1 MGHTGLSASPMHTL
15 TRFSVSIEA
24 TRPVKWPH
32 FAGSTLRGAFGRALR
47 RAACITGRSQ
57 CTDCPVRA
65 QCAYGAV
72 FDPSAPTQPLHPS
85 FNDGIPRYL
94 VQAPSLGACHLEAG
108 QAQHFDLLLLPGT
121 HTHHQFVAHTL
132 KAATETEL
140 LQPGLFRLARL
151 AVDTVPL
158 TLPSPQRVPPDA
170 VAQADI
176 AQTTLRWLTPLRL
189 QAQGK
194 PLFHPQQLDSAIL
207 LRALL
212 GRYLQ
217 CCQLTGQQP
226 LDSTLARTAA
236 SACIL
241 DTRKL
246 HWYDMLRHSST
257 QDKKLPLGGLMGSA
271 TWRGP
276 RQALEVL
283 LPLLHLGAQVHIGKE
298 IVMGMGQ
305 YQVGALQTG

>member
-1 MGHTGLSASPMHTL
+1 MHNL
-15 TRFSVSIEA
+15 TRFSVRIEA

-57 CTDCPVRA
+57 CTGCPVRA

-72 FDPSAPTQPLHPS
+72 FDPCAPSQPLHPS

-94 VQAPSLGACHLEAG
+94 VQAPSLGACQLGAG
-108 QAQHFDLLLLPGT
+108 QAQHFALLLLPGT
-121 HTHHQFVAHTL
+121 QSHHPLVAHTL

-140 LQPGLFRLARL
+140 IQPGLFRLARL
-151 AVDTVPL
+151 SVDAAPL
-158 TLPSPQRVPPDA
+158 TLPALQRPPPDIA
-170 VAQADI
+170 APADI
-176 AQTTLRWLTPLRL
+176 VQTTLRWLTPLRL

-194 PLFHPQQLDSAIL
+194 PLFRPQQLDSAIL

-217 CCQLTGQQP
+217 CCQITGQQP
-226 LDSTLARTAA
+226 LDSTLARAAA

-241 DTRKL
+241 DTRNL

-276 RQALEVL
+276 RQALQVL

-298 IVMGMGQ
+298 AVMGMGQ
-305 YQVGALQTG
+305 YQVGTIETG